1 MNKKYKNIFLT
12 FVILLILPVRELNA
26 IALSDITSKFSSAF
40 SSIVDK
46 NEGATS
52 FRSLLIPFGGRTES
66 LGNAYTGLCDDV
78 SYLRYNPSAGS
89 IQNETQMSLFHNTW
103 IADSN
108 LETLAYTTRFKSIP
122 NLSVGGYIS
131 CFYIPFTEYNIFG
144 DKNASSYYVETIS
157 ALNASYNFLA
167 GYDFKGLAVGGSI
180 KTGWRSVP
188 NYTDND
194 TNMIIK
200 GSGLE
205 QSSFAVMADLGI
217 MMQFNFLKF
226 FASREPNVRIGFS
239 AQNLGFAITGFGK
252 QIEFDSGLPTLFS
265 AGISVKFLNPLTISV
280 DFTQPVNLFDI
291 TSYLLPYVQIGMDV
305 RFASFLSF
313 LTGLQLKGGK
323 PTFTTGL
330 EFELSKIRINFNY
343 SLDLT
348 TSLAPIN
355 RFSIS
360 TKILL
365 GDKGRRKVRD
375 TVDKYYKE
383 GLTYYQNADW
393 QNAIDS
399 WNNALKYDKRFDPA
413 ILGIES
419 AQYQIDMFNF
429 IEDSLMLD

>member
-1 MNKKYKNIFLT
+1 MKKNCKNYFITFL
-12 FVILLILPVRELNA
+12 ILLILPISEINA
-26 IALSDITSKFSSAF
+26 LSLSDITSKFSSIF
-40 SSIVDK
+40 SSTVDK

-78 SYLRYNPSAGS
+78 SYLRSNPSAGS
-89 IQNETQMSLFHNTW
+89 IQNETQLSLFHNTW

-108 LETLAYTTRFKSIP
+108 LDSLAYTTRFKKMP
-122 NLSVGGYIS
+122 NLSIGGYIS
-131 CFYIPFTEYNIFG
+131 CFYLPFTEYNIFG

-157 ALNASYNFLA
+157 AINASYNFWA
-167 GYDFKGLAVGGSI
+167 GYDFKGLALGATI

-205 QSSFAVMADLGI
+205 QSAFAIMADVGL
-217 MMQFNFLKF
+217 MMRFNFLKF
-226 FASREPNVRIGFS
+226 FASREPNVRIGIS
-239 AQNLGFAITGFGK
+239 AQNLGISITGFGK
-252 QIEFDSGLPTLFS
+252 QIKLDSGLPTLFS
-265 AGISVKFLNPLTISV
+265 AGISVQFLNPLTISI
-280 DFTQPVNLFDI
+280 DFTQPVNFLNI
-291 TSYLLPYVQIGMDV
+291 SSYLLPYIQIGVDV
-305 RFASFLSF
+305 RFTSFLSF
-313 LTGLQLKGGK
+313 LAGLQLKGGK
-323 PTFTTGL
+323 PTITAGL
-330 EFELSKIRINFNY
+330 EFELTKIRINFNY

-360 TKILL
+360 TKIML
-365 GDKGRRKVRD
+365 GDKGRRQVRD
-375 TVDKYYKE
+375 KVDKYYKE

-399 WNNALKYDKRFDPA
+399 WNNALKLDKRFDPA

-419 AQYQIDMFNF
+419 AQYQIDMFKF
-429 IEDSLMLD
+429 IEESLLLD